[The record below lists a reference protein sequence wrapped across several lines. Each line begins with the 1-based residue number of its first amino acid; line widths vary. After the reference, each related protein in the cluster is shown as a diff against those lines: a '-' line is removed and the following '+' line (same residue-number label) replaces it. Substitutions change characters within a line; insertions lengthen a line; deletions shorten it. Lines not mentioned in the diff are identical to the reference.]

1 MGNENRVFLSVVL
14 GADLAAGAALDQYKQ
29 DQIGEHCAAER
40 ELVERIPEFLRDDC
54 FRLVVQP
61 VIELQTGKIVGAE
74 VLSRLEHP
82 GQGTIFPDRFIPA
95 VEAAGLYSEFDCEIF
110 RKSCI
115 LMHRLRKCRAKLQYL
130 SCNFSRMTLS
140 EPGMLDQL
148 CRIAQENDVP
158 YECMAVEITERERDT
173 DNDQFCENLIDL
185 KKAGFRILVDDL
197 GAGVTSLR
205 DLWSYPVDVVK
216 IDRSLLLAAETEQ
229 GRSVFCRLRDLADDL
244 GCMVLCEG
252 VETEEQHRFV
262 LEAGCQYCQGFRFY
276 RPMRAEQF
284 LCLMNEKKE

>member
-1 MGNENRVFLSVVL
+1 MDNDNGVFLSVAL
-14 GADLAAGAALDQYKQ
+14 GAGLVDGKKEDPS
-29 DQIGEHCAAER
+29 GELRTPEQ
-40 ELVERIPEFLRDDC
+40 ELVARMPEFLRDDR
-54 FRLVVQP
+54 FLLVVQP
-61 VIELQTGKIVGAE
+61 VIELQTGKIIGAE

-82 GQGTIFPDRFIPA
+82 EQGMIFPDRFIPA
-95 VEAAGLYSEFDCEIF
+95 VEAAGLHGEFDCEIF
-110 RKSCI
+110 RKSCV
-115 LMHRLRKCRAKLQYL
+115 LMHRLLKHEAKLQYL

-140 EPGMLDQL
+140 ESGTPDRL
-148 CRIAQENDVP
+148 CRIAEEIGVP
-158 YECMAVEITERERDT
+158 CDAMALEITEREQDT

-229 GRSVFCRLRDLADDL
+229 GRSVFHRLRDLAADL

-252 VETEEQHRFV
+252 VETEEQHSFV
-262 LEAGCQYCQGFRFY
+262 IEAGCQYCQGFRFY
-276 RPMRAEQF
+276 RPMKEEQF
-284 LCLMNEKKE
+284 FCLMNEINE